1 MTLQH
6 FTLEHLTLMC
16 NFLPAPE
23 LCMQAS
29 EYSYY
34 GPCFAAPRHLIT

>member
-16 NFLPAPE
+16 NFLTAPE
-23 LCMQAS
+23 LLMQAS
-29 EYSYY
+29 VNTVTMVLVL
-34 GPCFAAPRHLIT
+34 PRRGI